1 LVDLP
6 IIRHKSNKFFGYY
19 PIEVKVNGEDA
30 LAFSDGHGYLM
41 DKETFFEMIDLA
53 KKFYDSAD
61 VDEMIKEE
69 NKRASVIHHH
79 LFHYVAEVDGKYL
92 LPQPEYQEKKFKTDK
107 RHWSFTCTRC
117 GKKVSSA
124 EQEKYYNFTLYL
136 DKEYEVRCCSKECI
150 EQAWYEIVKGE
161 IYRNNFQD
169 YFHIDKANTSES
181 F

>member
-1 LVDLP
+1 
-6 IIRHKSNKFFGYY
+6 
-19 PIEVKVNGEDA
+19 
-30 LAFSDGHGYLM
+30 M

-61 VDEMIKEE
+61 VDEFIKEE
-69 NKRASVIHHH
+69 NKRASVIQHH

-92 LPQPEYQEKKFKTDK
+92 LPLPDYKEKKFKTDK
-107 RHWSFTCTRC
+107 RHWSFTCTWC

-136 DKEYEVRCCSKECI
+136 DKKYVERCCSKECI
-150 EQAWYEIVKGE
+150 ELAWYEIVKEE

-169 YFHIDKANTSES
+169 YFHMDKNYTSES
-181 F
+181 V